1 MNAAQ
6 DPSEPFDLCDAEG
19 RPLGLRK
26 ARAEVHRDGD
36 WHRSM
41 HLWLA
46 SRPLGAVLVQ
56 RRGRHKDTWPLCLDV
71 AVAGHYRAGEGLAEV
86 LREAE
91 EEVGLVVGL
100 ADVVRLGTR
109 VRADDGSRGI
119 RDNELQD
126 ILAFVA
132 EDTLSGLRAAPEELE
147 GLLWLPIGEAVRLFS
162 EAGAL
167 AEAEVYGGA
176 GERLSVRAEDFVPCP
191 DGYWLWA
198 LRAVQGLL
206 ASAR

>member
-1 MNAAQ
+1 MSAAQ
-6 DPSEPFDLCDAEG
+6 DPNEPFDLYDAEG
-19 RPLGLRK
+19 RPLGRSK

-41 HLWLA
+41 HLWVA
-46 SRPLGAVLVQ
+46 SRPRRAVLVQ

-91 EEVGLVVGL
+91 EEVGLVVGP

-109 VRADDGSRGI
+109 VRADDGARGI

-132 EDTLSGLRAAPEELE
+132 DDPLPGLRAAPDELE
-147 GLLWLPIGEAVRLFS
+147 GLLWLPLGDAARLFAAS
-162 EAGAL
+162 GGTAL
-167 AEAEVYGGA
+167 AEVHGGG
-176 GERLSVRAEDFVPCP
+176 GERVVVRAEDFVPCP
-191 DGYWLWA
+191 DGYWSWA
-198 LRAVQGLL
+198 LAAVKALVDGG
-206 ASAR
+206 